1 MQTIFFKK
9 DLFINGPLPV
19 LCDQCIRTEC
29 KVTGRV
35 TDEAEEA
42 IIGAAIKVVDSTI
55 GTISDYDGNF
65 VLDTPKGAT
74 IEVSYVGYAPKRIQ
88 VTESKAYAIILKE
101 DAKLLDEVIVTG
113 YGAVSK
119 KI

>member
-1 MQTIFFKK
+1 MMATSYW
-9 DLFINGPLPV
+9 
-19 LCDQCIRTEC
+19 IR
-29 KVTGRV
+29 
-35 TDEAEEA
+35 
-42 IIGAAIKVVDSTI
+42 
-55 GTISDYDGNF
+55 
-65 VLDTPKGAT
+65 LKGAT

-119 KI
+119 KKSDDFYC